1 VDVEVSEPVVS
12 EPVDT
17 LVVVVCEVVER
28 VVDVVTV
35 VEVTEWVEVLVS
47 EVV

>member
-17 LVVVVCEVVER
+17 LVVVVREVVER